1 MKRKNASSR
10 PEKRGFRQTMTEV
23 HIWVGLVVS
32 WLLFAIFLTGAVSF
46 FKEEITAWMQPEI
59 MPTEVVDTTDQVT
72 ARMVQTMQSM
82 APEATRWS
90 FSLPTARRDTAE
102 AYWLNTQGEQ
112 EHAVLDAATG
122 ERLPARETAG
132 GDFFYRFHY
141 QLHYLPSLAGRIIVG
156 LGAMFMLVAIISG
169 VIIHKKIFV
178 DFFTFRWGKGQ
189 RSWLDAHNGLS
200 VLGLPFHAM
209 ITYTGLVTLMTLY
222 MPWGFQFAFPTPEA
236 QQQASSQ
243 ISSYIPPGKG
253 SGQEAPLTDIA
264 ALIRQAE
271 QSWGGAPA
279 GSVRINNPNDA
290 TALVMI
296 DRSNR
301 KGLSDHPP
309 FAVFDGVNG
318 ALLRAKNEQPAATD
332 TYGVMIG
339 LHAGRFGDWPT
350 RWLYF
355 LLGLAGTAMVG
366 SGLVLWTVKRRKIL
380 PDPGR
385 PYFGF
390 RLVEKLNIA
399 TIAGLPVAMT
409 AFFWGNR
416 LLPLELAQRAEWE
429 IHLFFIVW
437 LLMWLHALLRPA
449 KRAWLEQLWL
459 AALLMAFLPILNGF
473 TTSRG
478 LLTSLAQGDWL
489 FAGFDLT
496 LWLLSA
502 MFAYIAYRTQR
513 HQAAVSRRR
522 SAVPPATHAK
532 RQING
537 SSPFPVR

>member
-1 MKRKNASSR
+1 MKSKSLNSCL
-10 PEKRGFRQTMTEV
+10 PKRGFRQRMTDL
-23 HIWVGLVVS
+23 HIWVGLVVG
-32 WLLFAIFLTGAVSF
+32 WLLFAIFLTGTASF
-46 FKEEITAWMQPEI
+46 FKEEISAWMQPEI
-59 MPTEVVDTTDQVT
+59 VSSEVLETADEIT
-72 ARMVQTMQSM
+72 ARMVQTMQSI
-82 APEATRWS
+82 APGAPSWY
-90 FSLPTARRDTAE
+90 FILPTARHDTAK
-102 AYWLNTQGEQ
+102 AYWQNTQGAW
-112 EHAVLDAATG
+112 EHVVLDAATG
-122 ERLPARETAG
+122 EPFPARKTAG
-132 GDFFYRFHY
+132 GDFFYLFHL
-141 QLHYLPSLAGRIIVG
+141 QLHYLPWMAGRIIVG
-156 LGAMFMLVAIISG
+156 LCAMFMLVAIISG
-169 VIIHKKIFV
+169 VIIHKRIFI

-189 RSWLDAHNGLS
+189 RSWLDAHNGLA

-222 MPWGFQFAFPTPEA
+222 MPWGFQVAFPTPEA

-243 ISSYIPPGKG
+243 ISSYVPPGER
-253 SGQEAPLTDIA
+253 SGQQAPLTDIA
-264 ALIRQAE
+264 ALVRQAE

-309 FAVFDGVNG
+309 FAVFDGVSG
-318 ALLRAKNEQPAATD
+318 ELLRAKNEQPAATD

-366 SGLVLWTVKRRKIL
+366 SGLVLWTVKRRKTL
-380 PDPGR
+380 PEPDR
-385 PYFGF
+385 PYVGF
-390 RLVEKLNIA
+390 WLVEKLNIA

-416 LLPLELAQRAEWE
+416 LLPLELIQRDEWE

-437 LLMWLHALLRPA
+437 LLMLLHALVRPA
-449 KRAWLEQLWL
+449 RRAWLEQFALV
-459 AALLMAFLPILNGF
+459 ALLMALLPVLNGF

-489 FAGFDLT
+489 FAGFDLI

-502 MFAYIAYRTQR
+502 MFASIAYRTWQHR
-513 HQAAVSRRR
+513 AAVSRRQ
-522 SAVPPATHAK
+522 SAAPSATTHA
-532 RQING
+532 QEAN
-537 SSPFPVR
+537 

>member
-1 MKRKNASSR
+1 MKSKN
-10 PEKRGFRQTMTEV
+10 PNNCPQKRGFRQTMTDL
-23 HIWVGLVVS
+23 HIWVGLVVG
-32 WLLFAIFLTGAVSF
+32 WLLFAIFLTGTASF

-59 MPTEVVDTTDQVT
+59 MPSEAVEAADQLT
-72 ARMVQTMQSM
+72 ARMVQTMQSI
-82 APEATRWS
+82 APESPSWYL
-90 FSLPTARRDTAE
+90 SLPTARRNTAE
-102 AYWLNTQGEQ
+102 VYWLNTQGEQ
-112 EHAVLDAATG
+112 EYAVLDAATG
-122 ERLPARETAG
+122 ELLPARETAR
-132 GDFFYRFHY
+132 GDFFYLFHL
-141 QLHYLPSLAGRIIVG
+141 QLHYLPWMAGRIIVG
-156 LGAMFMLVAIISG
+156 LCAMFMLVAIISG
-169 VIIHKKIFV
+169 VIIHKRIFV

-189 RSWLDAHNGLS
+189 RSWLDAHNGLA

-222 MPWGFQFAFPTPEA
+222 MPWGFQAAFPTPKA

-243 ISSYIPPGKG
+243 IYSYVPPGERR
-253 SGQEAPLTDIA
+253 GQQAPLTDIA
-264 ALIRQAE
+264 TLVRQAE

-279 GSVRINNPNDA
+279 GIVRINNPNDA

-296 DRSNR
+296 DRSNM

-309 FAVFDGVNG
+309 FAVFDGVSG
-318 ALLRAKNEQPAATD
+318 ELLRAKNEQPAATD

-366 SGLVLWTVKRRKIL
+366 SGLVLWTVKRRKTL
-380 PDPGR
+380 PDPDR

-390 RLVEKLNIA
+390 WLVEKLNIA

-416 LLPLELAQRAEWE
+416 LLPLELTQRGEWE

-437 LLMWLHALLRPA
+437 LLMLLHALLRPA
-449 KRAWLEQLWL
+449 KRAWLEQLSL
-459 AALLMAFLPILNGF
+459 AALLMALLPILNGF

-489 FAGFDLT
+489 FANFDLI

-502 MFAYIAYRTQR
+502 MFAYIAYRASQY
-513 HQAAVSRRR
+513 QAVVPGRR
-522 SAVPPATHAK
+522 SAAPPITQGQEA
-532 RQING
+532 N
-537 SSPFPVR
+537 

>member
-1 MKRKNASSR
+1 MKSKNASGR
-10 PEKRGFRQTMTEV
+10 PQKRGFRQTMTDL
-23 HIWVGLVVS
+23 HTWVGLVVG
-32 WLLFAIFLTGAVSF
+32 WLLFAIFLTGTASF
-46 FKEEITAWMQPEI
+46 FKEEISAWMQPEI
-59 MPTEVVDTTDQVT
+59 MPSEAVEATDQV
-72 ARMVQTMQSM
+72 AACLVQTMQGI
-82 APEATRWS
+82 APGAPSWY
-90 FSLPTARRDTAE
+90 FSLPTARRNFAE

-112 EHAVLDAATG
+112 EYAVLDAATG
-122 ERLPARETAG
+122 EPLPARETAG
-132 GDFFYRFHY
+132 GGFFYRFHF
-141 QLHYLPSLAGRIIVG
+141 QLHYLPWMAGRIVVG
-156 LGAMFMLVAIISG
+156 LCAMFMLVAIISG

-222 MPWGFQFAFPTPEA
+222 MPWGFQAAFPTPEA

-243 ISSYIPPGKG
+243 IRSFVPPAER
-253 SGQEAPLTDIA
+253 SGRQAPLTDIA
-264 ALIRQAE
+264 ALVRQAE

-296 DRSNR
+296 DRSNT

-309 FAVFDGVNG
+309 FAVFDGVSG
-318 ALLRAKNEQPAATD
+318 ELLRAKNEQPAAAD

-366 SGLVLWTVKRRKIL
+366 CGLVLWTVKRRKSL
-380 PDPGR
+380 PDPDR

-390 RLVEKLNIA
+390 WLVEKLNIA
-399 TIAGLPVAMT
+399 TIAGLPVAT
-409 AFFWGNR
+409 VAFFWGNR
-416 LLPLELAQRAEWE
+416 LLPLGLAQRDEWE

-437 LLMWLHALLRPA
+437 LLMLLHALLRPA
-449 KRAWLEQLWL
+449 KRAWLEQLSL
-459 AALLMAFLPILNGF
+459 AALLMALLPILNGLM
-473 TTSRG
+473 TSRG

-502 MFAYIAYRTQR
+502 MFAFIAYRTQQ

-522 SAVPPATHAK
+522 SAAPPATHA
-532 RQING
+532 QEAN
-537 SSPFPVR
+537 